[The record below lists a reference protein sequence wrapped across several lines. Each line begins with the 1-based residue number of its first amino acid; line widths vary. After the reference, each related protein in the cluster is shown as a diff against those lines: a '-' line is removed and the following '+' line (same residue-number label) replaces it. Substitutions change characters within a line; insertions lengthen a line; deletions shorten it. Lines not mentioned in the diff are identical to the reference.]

1 MNITTQDMAAV
12 AIAVDSLLKD
22 SQAVQ
27 DIDPNIDVA
36 EPINEDPSRCP
47 WVGIYPA
54 RCSFPSRGAGF
65 GAGFRYQNPEV
76 FVLCQQQHSNDGRAC
91 LELLGE
97 LVKAVTGAILSDF
110 SLKGTIQMTT
120 DFDVEFSGYQKVN
133 DAIMQTATI
142 RVVGQTTV
150 SGG

>member
-1 MNITTQDMAAV
+1 MIITTQDIAEV
-12 AIAVDSLLKD
+12 AFAVDSLVKD
-22 SQAVQ
+22 FQAVQ
-27 DIDPNIDVA
+27 DIDPNIEVA

-54 RCSFPSRGAGF
+54 RCAFPARGAGF

-76 FVLCQQQHSNDGRAC
+76 FVVCQQQHATDGRVC
-91 LELLGE
+91 LQTLGE
-97 LVKAVTGAILSDF
+97 LVKAVSGAILSDA
-110 SLKGTIQMTT
+110 SLKGTVQMTT
-120 DFDVEFSGYQKVN
+120 DFDVEFSGYEKVN

>member
-1 MNITTQDMAAV
+1 MTITTQDVAAV
-12 AIAVDSLLKD
+12 GVAIEALLKD

-27 DIDPNIDVA
+27 DIDPNIELA

-54 RCSFPSRGAGF
+54 RCSFPPRSAGF
-65 GAGFRYQNPEV
+65 GAGFRYQNPEF
-76 FVLCQQQHSNDGRAC
+76 FVVCQQQHANDGRAC

-110 SLKGTIQMTT
+110 SLKGTVQMTT

-142 RVVGQTTV
+142 RVVGQTTT

>member
-1 MNITTQDMAAV
+1 MITTQDIAQV
-12 AIAVDSLLKD
+12 ACAVDSLVKD

-27 DIDPNIDVA
+27 DIDPNIEVA

-54 RCSFPSRGAGF
+54 RCGFPSRATGF

-76 FVLCQQQHSNDGRAC
+76 YIVCQQQHANDGRAC
-91 LELLGE
+91 LESLGE

-110 SLKGTIQMTT
+110 TLKGTVQMTT
-120 DFDVEFSGYQKVN
+120 DFDVEFSGYEKVN

-142 RVVGQTTV
+142 RVVGQTTT
-150 SGG
+150 GG

>member
-1 MNITTQDMAAV
+1 VIITTQNVAEVAFAV
-12 AIAVDSLLKD
+12 ESLVKD

-27 DIDPNIDVA
+27 DIDPQIEVA
-36 EPINEDPSRCP
+36 EQINEDTGRCP

-54 RCSFPSRGAGF
+54 RSAFPPRGAGF

-76 FVLCQQQHSNDGRAC
+76 FVVCQEQHANDGRAC
-91 LELLGE
+91 LEKLGE

-110 SLKGTIQMTT
+110 SLKGTVQMTT

>member
-1 MNITTQDMAAV
+1 MNITTQDIAAV
-12 AIAVDSLLKD
+12 AIAVSDLLKD
-22 SQAVQ
+22 SLDVQ
-27 DIDPNIDVA
+27 DIGAQVELA

-54 RCSFPSRGAGF
+54 RCAFPSRGAGY

-76 FVLCQQQHSNDGRAC
+76 FVVCQQQHANDGRAC
-91 LELLGE
+91 LEMLGA

-142 RVVGQTTV
+142 RIVGQTTV

>member
-1 MNITTQDMAAV
+1 MITTQNVAEVAFAV
-12 AIAVDSLLKD
+12 ESLVKD

-27 DIDPNIDVA
+27 DIGPQIEVA
-36 EPINEDPSRCP
+36 EQINEDTGRCP

-54 RCSFPSRGAGF
+54 RSAFPPRGAGF

-76 FVLCQQQHSNDGRAC
+76 FVVCQEQHANDGRAC
-91 LELLGE
+91 LEKLGE

-110 SLKGTIQMTT
+110 SLKGTVQMTT

>member
-1 MNITTQDMAAV
+1 VITTQNVAEVAFAV
-12 AIAVDSLLKD
+12 ESLVKD

-27 DIDPNIDVA
+27 DIGPQIEVA
-36 EPINEDPSRCP
+36 EQINEDTGRCP

-54 RCSFPSRGAGF
+54 RSAFPPRGAGF

-76 FVLCQQQHSNDGRAC
+76 FVVCQEQHANDGRAC
-91 LELLGE
+91 LEKLGE

-110 SLKGTIQMTT
+110 SLKGTVQMTT